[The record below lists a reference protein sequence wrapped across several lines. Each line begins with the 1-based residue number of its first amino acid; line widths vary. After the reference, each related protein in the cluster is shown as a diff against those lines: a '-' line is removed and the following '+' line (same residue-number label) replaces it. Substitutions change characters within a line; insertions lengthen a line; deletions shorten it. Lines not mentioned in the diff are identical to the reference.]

1 MLAMMGW
8 ACGDFVQSNG
18 GIAFEERRWVL
29 RMRELLGFGFEGRGV
44 RNAKKKKNKRR
55 VMEKRKK
62 SNFGE
67 SSLEGLSLF
76 QAFAMEKDGG
86 GDDQSF
92 GFFSQ

>member
-1 MLAMMGW
+1 M
-8 ACGDFVQSNG
+8 D
-18 GIAFEERRWVL
+18 RRRVL
-29 RMRELLGFGFEGRGV
+29 SVRELLGFGFEGRGV
-44 RNAKKKKNKRR
+44 RNAKKKKKKNKRR
-55 VMEKRKK
+55 VMEKRKN

-86 GDDQSF
+86 GDDQSC